1 MIIQRKV
8 DFDGDYGV
16 SGTYWQD
23 VHLGSLDGS
32 DLEQALSELGDPEGT
47 EYRIIHDKCGS
58 AFVTQP
64 QPQPKG
70 IRFGDN
76 ST

>member
-1 MIIQRKV
+1 MIVQRKV
-8 DFDGDYGV
+8 DFHGDYGV
-16 SGTYWQD
+16 FGTYWQD
-23 VHLGSLDGS
+23 VHLSGGPII
-32 DLEQALSELGDPEGT
+32 QALSELDDPEGT
-47 EYRIIHDKCGS
+47 EYRIIHGKCES

-76 ST
+76 SA